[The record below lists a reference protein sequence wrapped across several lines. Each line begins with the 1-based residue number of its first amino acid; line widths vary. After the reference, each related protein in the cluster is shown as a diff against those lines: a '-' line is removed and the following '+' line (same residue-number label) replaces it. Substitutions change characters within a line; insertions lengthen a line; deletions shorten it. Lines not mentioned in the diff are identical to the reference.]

1 MKVARAYISLCQLVY
16 KPEWDGDNRYE
27 QHQLTLVQILTTLCT
42 TARNDFLLYDGK
54 LDRIIRW
61 TNGMELMKNCYCNRK
76 IPVDRA
82 ALLEMR
88 DAYFVQNR
96 FFYDPSR
103 CIARNHQLT
112 GDYDAKYQK
121 ENHLE
126 ESAKW
131 KLRLGIA
138 DYSTASNA
146 LSPPIVSVEQVQ
158 KKQRAGNAKRARHET
173 LAVLNGS
180 ADAVVTKKLPKLKLA
195 TASSSVLVGVNS
207 PAISSPAA
215 VVMQKNLPH
224 HAVIRKDT
232 STPLPKS
239 NLIDLRA
246 VIQDADV
253 EEERIKQDSRLKL
266 VLMQEQVKL
275 QIEAAK
281 EQARVQENAFK
292 LEEQRIRGEQQ
303 VIKEQ
308 ILLDT
313 QKEGIIYYIYFV

>member
-1 MKVARAYISLCQLVY
+1 VKVARAYISLCQLVY

-138 DYSTASNA
+138 DYSKASNA
-146 LSPPIVSVEQVQ
+146 LSPPIVSVEQVE
-158 KKQRAGNAKRARHET
+158 KKQRSVKAKKIRLEN

-180 ADAVVTKKLPKLKLA
+180 ADAVVTKKPPKLKQA
-195 TASSSVLVGVNS
+195 TASSSVLVEVNS
-207 PAISSPAA
+207 SAISSPAA

-239 NLIDLRA
+239 NLIDVRA
-246 VIQDADV
+246 VIQEADV
-253 EEERIKQDSRLKL
+253 VEERIKQESRLKL
-266 VLMQEQVKL
+266 VAMQEEVKL
-275 QIEAAK
+275 QIESAK
-281 EQARVQENAFK
+281 EQARLQENAFK
-292 LEEQRIRGEQQ
+292 LEEQRIRGQQ
-303 VIKEQ
+303 QLVKEQ
-308 ILLDT
+308 TLLDT
-313 QKEGIIYYIYFV
+313 QKEGIIFCIYFV

>member
-1 MKVARAYISLCQLVY
+1 VKVARAYISLCQLVY

-138 DYSTASNA
+138 DFPRHPMLFLLLSFPSN
-146 LSPPIVSVEQVQ
+146 
-158 KKQRAGNAKRARHET
+158 NFKRRKE
-173 LAVLNGS
+173 LG
-180 ADAVVTKKLPKLKLA
+180 KLKRHD
-195 TASSSVLVGVNS
+195 
-207 PAISSPAA
+207 
-215 VVMQKNLPH
+215 MK
-224 HAVIRKDT
+224 
-232 STPLPKS
+232 
-239 NLIDLRA
+239 
-246 VIQDADV
+246 
-253 EEERIKQDSRLKL
+253 RLL
-266 VLMQEQVKL
+266 C
-275 QIEAAK
+275 
-281 EQARVQENAFK
+281 
-292 LEEQRIRGEQQ
+292 
-303 VIKEQ
+303 
-308 ILLDT
+308 
-313 QKEGIIYYIYFV
+313 

>member
-1 MKVARAYISLCQLVY
+1 VKVARAYISLCQLVY
-16 KPEWDGDNRYE
+16 NPEWDGDNRYE

-138 DYSTASNA
+138 DYSKASNA
-146 LSPPIVSVEQVQ
+146 LSPPIVSVEQVE
-158 KKQRAGNAKRARHET
+158 KKQRSVKAKKIRLEN

-180 ADAVVTKKLPKLKLA
+180 ADAVVTKKPPKLKQA
-195 TASSSVLVGVNS
+195 TASSSVLVEVNS
-207 PAISSPAA
+207 SAISSPAA

-239 NLIDLRA
+239 NLIDVRA
-246 VIQDADV
+246 VIQEADV
-253 EEERIKQDSRLKL
+253 VEERIKQESRLKL
-266 VLMQEQVKL
+266 VAMQEEVKL
-275 QIEAAK
+275 QIESAK
-281 EQARVQENAFK
+281 EQARLQENAFK
-292 LEEQRIRGEQQ
+292 LEEQRIRGQQ
-303 VIKEQ
+303 QLVKEQ
-308 ILLDT
+308 TLLDT
-313 QKEGIIYYIYFV
+313 QKEGIIFCIYFV

>member
-82 ALLEMR
+82 ALLAMR

-138 DYSTASNA
+138 DYSKASNA
-146 LSPPIVSVEQVQ
+146 LSPPIASVEQVE
-158 KKQRAGNAKRARHET
+158 KKQRSVKAKKIRLEN

-180 ADAVVTKKLPKLKLA
+180 ADAVVTKKPPKLKQA
-195 TASSSVLVGVNS
+195 TASSSVLVEVNS
-207 PAISSPAA
+207 SAISSPAA

-239 NLIDLRA
+239 NLIDVRA
-246 VIQDADV
+246 VIQEADV
-253 EEERIKQDSRLKL
+253 VEERIKQESRLKL
-266 VLMQEQVKL
+266 VAMQEEVKL
-275 QIEAAK
+275 QIESAK
-281 EQARVQENAFK
+281 EQARLQENAFK
-292 LEEQRIRGEQQ
+292 LEEQRIRGQQ
-303 VIKEQ
+303 QLVKEQ
-308 ILLDT
+308 TLLDT
-313 QKEGIIYYIYFV
+313 QKEGIIFCIYFV

>member
-138 DYSTASNA
+138 DYSKASNA
-146 LSPPIVSVEQVQ
+146 LSPPIVSVEQVE
-158 KKQRAGNAKRARHET
+158 KKQRSVKAKKIRLEN

-180 ADAVVTKKLPKLKLA
+180 ADAVVTKKPPKLKQA
-195 TASSSVLVGVNS
+195 TASSSVLVEVNS
-207 PAISSPAA
+207 SAISSPAA

-239 NLIDLRA
+239 NLIDVRA
-246 VIQDADV
+246 VIQEADV
-253 EEERIKQDSRLKL
+253 VEERIKQESRLKL
-266 VLMQEQVKL
+266 VAMQEEVKL
-275 QIEAAK
+275 QIESAK
-281 EQARVQENAFK
+281 EQARLQENAFK
-292 LEEQRIRGEQQ
+292 LEEQRIRGQQ
-303 VIKEQ
+303 QLVKEQ
-308 ILLDT
+308 TLLDT
-313 QKEGIIYYIYFV
+313 QKEGIIFCIYFV

>member
-16 KPEWDGDNRYE
+16 NPEWDGDNRYE

-138 DYSTASNA
+138 DYSKASNA
-146 LSPPIVSVEQVQ
+146 LSPPIVSVEQVE
-158 KKQRAGNAKRARHET
+158 KKQRSVKAKKIRLEN

-180 ADAVVTKKLPKLKLA
+180 ADAVVTKKPPKLKQA
-195 TASSSVLVGVNS
+195 TASSSVLVEVNS
-207 PAISSPAA
+207 SAISSPAA

-239 NLIDLRA
+239 NLIDVRA
-246 VIQDADV
+246 VIQEADV
-253 EEERIKQDSRLKL
+253 VEERIKQESRLKL
-266 VLMQEQVKL
+266 VAMQEEVKL
-275 QIEAAK
+275 QIESAK
-281 EQARVQENAFK
+281 EQARLQENAFK
-292 LEEQRIRGEQQ
+292 LEEQRIRGQQ
-303 VIKEQ
+303 QLVKEQ
-308 ILLDT
+308 TLLDT
-313 QKEGIIYYIYFV
+313 QKEGIIFCIYFV

>member
-82 ALLEMR
+82 ALLAMR

-138 DYSTASNA
+138 DYSKASNA
-146 LSPPIVSVEQVQ
+146 LSPPIVSVEQVE
-158 KKQRAGNAKRARHET
+158 KKQRSVKAKKIRLEN

-180 ADAVVTKKLPKLKLA
+180 ADAVVTKKPPKLKQA
-195 TASSSVLVGVNS
+195 TASSSVLVEVNS
-207 PAISSPAA
+207 SAISSPAA

-239 NLIDLRA
+239 NLIDVRA
-246 VIQDADV
+246 VIQEADV
-253 EEERIKQDSRLKL
+253 VEERIKQESRLKL
-266 VLMQEQVKL
+266 VAMQEEVKL
-275 QIEAAK
+275 QIESAK
-281 EQARVQENAFK
+281 EQARLQENAFK
-292 LEEQRIRGEQQ
+292 LEEQRIRGQQ
-303 VIKEQ
+303 QLVKEQ
-308 ILLDT
+308 TLLDT
-313 QKEGIIYYIYFV
+313 QKEGIIFCIYFV

>member
-27 QHQLTLVQILTTLCT
+27 QHQLTLVQILTTSCT

-82 ALLEMR
+82 VLLEMR

-138 DYSTASNA
+138 DYSKASNA
-146 LSPPIVSVEQVQ
+146 LSPPIVSVEQVE
-158 KKQRAGNAKRARHET
+158 KKQRSVKAKKIRLEN

-180 ADAVVTKKLPKLKLA
+180 ADAVVTKKPPKLKQA
-195 TASSSVLVGVNS
+195 TASSSVLVEVNS

-215 VVMQKNLPH
+215 VVLQKNLPH

-239 NLIDLRA
+239 NLIDVRA
-246 VIQDADV
+246 VIQEAEV
-253 EEERIKQDSRLKL
+253 VEERIKQESRLKL
-266 VLMQEQVKL
+266 VAMQEEVKL
-275 QIEAAK
+275 QIESAK
-281 EQARVQENAFK
+281 EQARLQEIAFK
-292 LEEQRIRGEQQ
+292 LEEQRIRGQQQ
-303 VIKEQ
+303 VVKEQ
-308 ILLDT
+308 TLLDT
-313 QKEGIIYYIYFV
+313 QKEGIIFCIYFV

>member
-42 TARNDFLLYDGK
+42 TARNDFLLYDRK

-138 DYSTASNA
+138 DYSKASNA
-146 LSPPIVSVEQVQ
+146 LSPPIVSVEQVE
-158 KKQRAGNAKRARHET
+158 KKQRSVKAKKIRLEN

-180 ADAVVTKKLPKLKLA
+180 ADAVVTKKPPKLKQA
-195 TASSSVLVGVNS
+195 TASSSVLVEVNS

-215 VVMQKNLPH
+215 VVLQKNLPH

-239 NLIDLRA
+239 NLIDVRA
-246 VIQDADV
+246 VIQEADV
-253 EEERIKQDSRLKL
+253 VEERIKQESRLKL
-266 VLMQEQVKL
+266 VAMQEEVKL
-275 QIEAAK
+275 QIESAK
-281 EQARVQENAFK
+281 EQARLQEIAFK
-292 LEEQRIRGEQQ
+292 LEEQRIRGQQQ
-303 VIKEQ
+303 VVKEQ
-308 ILLDT
+308 TLLDT
-313 QKEGIIYYIYFV
+313 QKEGIIFCIYFV